1 MGFVVYLP
9 VHGQWSLEA
18 RSNRNLVGKKRLMQY
33 KLEEKHALRIQRTLA
48 QQDALK
54 GQFEALHQRCIV
66 EQLAAVGE
74 ASGRFVDLKN
84 VKFDL
89 ENLTITIEGE
99 VDIVQSEQNTR
110 LPMEPV
116 SAP

>member
-1 MGFVVYLP
+1 
-9 VHGQWSLEA
+9 
-18 RSNRNLVGKKRLMQY
+18 MQH
-33 KLEEKHALRIQRTLA
+33 KLSETHALRIQRTLA

-54 GQFEALHQRCIV
+54 GQFDALHQRCIV

-74 ASGRFVDLKN
+74 ATGKFVDLKH

-89 ENLTITIEGE
+89 ENLMITVEE
-99 VDIVQSEQNTR
+99 PAQES
-110 LPMEPV
+110 PV

>member
-1 MGFVVYLP
+1 
-9 VHGQWSLEA
+9 
-18 RSNRNLVGKKRLMQY
+18 MQH
-33 KLEEKHALRIQRTLA
+33 KLSETHALRIQRTLA

-54 GQFEALHQRCIV
+54 GQFDALHQRCIV

-74 ASGRFVDLKN
+74 ASGKFVDLKN

-89 ENLTITIEGE
+89 ENLTITVE
-99 VDIVQSEQNTR
+99 
-110 LPMEPV
+110 EPAPEAALSPDGTNSI